1 MHVEMKKRGILIS
14 NGKIPTMINQLSH
27 YIASYYYGV
36 ILPTNNIGKRENK
49 WNYNDVEKAISI
61 IKSKAAVVVS
71 K

>member
-1 MHVEMKKRGILIS
+1 
-14 NGKIPTMINQLSH
+14 MINPLSH